1 MPKTKSKL
9 TEAEGKILEVLWER
23 PDQTMME
30 VTHALEQDT
39 GWSKHTVTTL
49 LKRMIDKGTVAMD
62 CTGPVRR
69 YRPAIGREAIM
80 RLETRSLL
88 DRLFCGKASLLVRHL
103 VEAGELS
110 REDVEAVWK
119 TIDEAKEE

>member
-9 TEAEGKILEVLWER
+9 TQAEGKILEVLWEK
-23 PDQTMME
+23 PGQTMMD

-62 CTGPVRR
+62 TTGPVRR
-69 YRPAIGREAIM
+69 YSPAIGREAIM

-88 DRLFCGKASLLVRHL
+88 DRLFFGKASLLVSNL
-103 VEAGELS
+103 VEDGELS
-110 REDVEAVWK
+110 REDVEALLK
-119 TIDEAKEE
+119 TIDSAKED